1 MGKVI
6 QCSLLTATEL
16 NKLTSEVANVD
27 VSKCVLYSQLL
38 LCYVEWCTQV
48 LFTSEARSIM
58 TQLFVYNQL
67 KLA

>member
-27 VSKCVLYSQLL
+27 VSKCVYIADFCYAMWSGVHKYSLPAKRGQ
-38 LCYVEWCTQV
+38 
-48 LFTSEARSIM
+48 
-58 TQLFVYNQL
+58 
-67 KLA
+67 